1 MELQHASTTESGEGE
16 PDRAQTPTDVVFTT
30 LGNRRRRYA
39 LHYLRQVDGQV
50 PIRDLSEQ
58 LAAWET
64 GKERAAVRPKERKRL
79 YTALHQTHLPQMDRF
94 GVIEYDKNRGT
105 AALTDASVDFDRY
118 LDQPHREASRIPW
131 NALSIALGGVWL
143 AVLGAA
149 TAGLAPLSSV
159 DGYLYAT
166 AAVGLFTA
174 MGLCQS
180 IAGRRRQHATPAQSP
195 DTLVPPAELAEQSRE

>member
-16 PDRAQTPTDVVFTT
+16 PTRDKISTDIVFTT

-64 GKERAAVRPKERKRL
+64 GKERAAVRPKERKCL

-118 LDQPHREASRIPW
+118 LDQPHSEASRIPW
-131 NALSIALGGVWL
+131 SALSIALGGVWL

-149 TAGLAPLSSV
+149 TAGLPPLSSV
-159 DGYLYAT
+159 DGYLYAA

-174 MGLCQS
+174 MALGQS
-180 IAGRRRQHATPAQSP
+180 VARRRRQHATPVESP
-195 DTLVPPAELAEQSRE
+195 DTLVPPAELAEQSQK